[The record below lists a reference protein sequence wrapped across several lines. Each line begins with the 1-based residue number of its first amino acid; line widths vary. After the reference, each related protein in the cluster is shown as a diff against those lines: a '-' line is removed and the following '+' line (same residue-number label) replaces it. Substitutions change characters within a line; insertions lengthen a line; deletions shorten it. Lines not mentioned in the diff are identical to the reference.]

1 MIYVGIDVASNKHDV
16 CIMSEEGE
24 IFGRVFQIKN
34 TQDEYKK
41 LLNKI
46 YEAKKLFKDSN
57 VRIGIESTGVY
68 SSTIINYFS
77 NCDSIEV
84 IYINPILIN
93 MFQHS
98 ELVHYAKTDKIDAE
112 GICNFLQQKKKK
124 LYTYTSPSYHNQEAK
139 SLGRELNNINK
150 SLNKQINH
158 LTSLLHVVFPE
169 FFQIF
174 SKIKGKTC
182 LAILEEYPTPMDY
195 LHKKS
200 STIFKLG
207 YNASKGHFSKSQAD
221 NLLELAKH
229 SIGLYSYSDS
239 IIIRQLTQLIKLLVE
254 QKKELIKRM
263 TVLAKEHCPEL
274 LSIPGIGGNIACT
287 LYGEIGNIS
296 NFHNADALVAFS
308 GVNPL
313 VYESGKFKAKNTMI
327 SKKGSSYL
335 RNALI
340 QASRIIVRVDPIF
353 EAYFNKKKQEGK
365 CYNGCINHVAKK
377 LVRVIHHLLKYNCDY
392 KIVNN

>member
-1 MIYVGIDVASNKHDV
+1 MIYVGIDVASDKHDV
-16 CIMSEEGE
+16 CIMSEEGK
-24 IFGRVFQIKN
+24 IFGKVFQIRN
-34 TQDEYKK
+34 SQDEYKK

-46 YEAKKLFKDSN
+46 KEAKKLFKDSN

-68 SSTIINYFS
+68 SSTLVNYFS
-77 NCDSIEV
+77 NCDAIEV
-84 IYINPILIN
+84 IYINPILTN

-112 GICNFLQQKKKK
+112 GICNFLQQKKRK
-124 LYTYTSPSYHNQEAK
+124 LYTYTPPSYHIQEAK

-158 LTSLLHVVFPE
+158 LTSLLHIVFPE

-174 SKIKGKTC
+174 PKIKGKAC
-182 LAILEEYPTPMDY
+182 LTLLEEYPTPKY
-195 LHKKS
+195 YANKHA
-200 STIFKLG
+200 STVFNLG
-207 YNASKGHFSKSQAD
+207 SKASKGHFSQLQA
-221 NLLELAKH
+221 NKLLELAKN
-229 SIGLYSYSDS
+229 SIGLYSFSDA
-239 IIIRQLTQLIKLLVE
+239 IIIKQLSQLIKLLTE
-254 QKKELIKRM
+254 QKQELIKRM
-263 TVLAKEHCPEL
+263 IVLAKEHCPIL

-287 LYGEIGNIS
+287 LYGEIGDIS

-327 SKKGSSYL
+327 SKKGSAYL

-340 QASRIIVRVDPIF
+340 QASRIIVRVDPVF

-377 LVRVIHHLLKYNCDY
+377 LIRVIHHLLKHNCDY